1 MIRFSCEQC
10 GCRISV
16 RDENAGRI
24 GECPKCKNA
33 LLVPKKLN
41 TIELQCE
48 KCGQKISVLRKKSA
62 QTGRCPNC
70 RNPIL
75 VPGTEKAVSK
85 PKKETPDDTNS
96 YLLGNDAGLTLLEVP
111 DELKFQD
118 LLDKPSKVAENLSE
132 EELSETA
139 QIEESKSEEQRSAPW
154 FIDIFLYPVNQ
165 AGLTNLALF
174 TIVPMVCQFLGL
186 IGFIIRMLMGL
197 YFGWYLTECVRD
209 SANGATRAP
218 EAFASMGVREMWAQM
233 QHIVGCYLILIFP
246 AFLYS
251 VYAHKTDAIYWGL
264 LIAGSFFFPM
274 GLLACIM
281 FDSIRGLNP
290 ILLLG
295 SIFSTFF
302 QYCGLVILVVG
313 IVFALTVLLGMF
325 ESNSVRSF
333 SASRVAI
340 DVGVFALLI
349 YTAFIVVHLI
359 GRFYRANE
367 EKLNWE
373 C

>member
-1 MIRFSCEQC
+1 MIRFSCGQC

-16 RDENAGRI
+16 RDENAGRM
-24 GECPKCKNA
+24 GKCPKCKNT

-62 QTGRCPNC
+62 QAGHCPNC
-70 RNPIL
+70 KSTIT
-75 VPGTEKAVSK
+75 VPGTEKAVVK

-111 DELKFQD
+111 DELKLQD
-118 LLDKPSKVAENLSE
+118 QLDKPARTAEISTEPGLYETTQSE
-132 EELSETA
+132 ESES
-139 QIEESKSEEQRSAPW
+139 QEQRSVPW

-165 AGLTNLALF
+165 EGLTNLAIF
-174 TIVPMVCQFLGL
+174 TIVPLISGALGL

-209 SANGATRAP
+209 SAQGGTRAP
-218 EAFASMGVREMWAQM
+218 EAFASMGVREMWEQM
-233 QHIVGCYLILIFP
+233 QHIAGCYIILIMP
-246 AFLYS
+246 AFFYS
-251 VYAHKTDAIYWGL
+251 LYAHKTGTIYWGL
-264 LIAGSFFFPM
+264 LITGSFFFPM

-302 QYCGLVILVVG
+302 KYCGLVLLVVG
-313 IVFALTVLLGMF
+313 IVFAITALLGMF
-325 ESNSVRSF
+325 ESNSVQGF
-333 SASRVAI
+333 SAARVAI
-340 DVGVFALLI
+340 DGVLVAILI
-349 YTAFIVVHLI
+349 YTAFVIAHLI
-359 GRFYRANE
+359 GRFYKANE
-367 EKLNWE
+367 ERLNWE